1 MKAKT
6 LSIYS
11 ITRHISYEVLLE
23 EQLQLKIENSRLF
36 DRLNKKKNVLK
47 LKFLSYKIINSVIF
61 AIQPVFLLMAYINLN
76 LTVPDFLDAP
86 TMLFLKAINF
96 HFFFI
101 MQLFNFFLVG
111 LFNLTNIMSGD
122 IYDWVKTLPL
132 SRRDLKKLVFYS
144 IYHNLNLPIITNTLG
159 FPVIMLI
166 ATQNFIVFLISMGV
180 SLMNMLFSLTIMIIL
195 GEKIAKFMKRYEKK
209 SRKPLFMQLINSF
222 SYVLIIFGG
231 IFVIEVVL
239 NSLIPFLLILPDLIF
254 SRLYNIILFLV
265 PFPFNASYLVLI
277 SISVPQMH
285 ILFWLNLL
293 YGFGLYLIALYFLI
307 RRAFKSLGAVLS
319 LKLKAKVVENDL
331 QDDEYQVKI
340 HAISHFKA
348 FIRKDLLIASR
359 DLQTSMYFIMPII
372 NSITFLFFFNLSFTG
387 EIGSLDF
394 NYLFNNWLVILG
406 ISPFLSAEI
415 VYTILNIDKSGKT
428 ILDSLPIISRNQAKS
443 KIFIIILIQIIVVIT
458 PALIFSFH
466 PRFIDIFSACLST
479 LPLVITFT
487 IATFLLRIYFFG
499 KKRNCFTLDEV
510 LPENKTGKWMLIL
523 FINYLIYMLSIV
535 ISYYLFY
542 VFDFSLILLNEIFLS

>member
-239 NSLIPFLLILPDLIF
+239 NSLIPFLLILPDLIL

-307 RRAFKSLGAVLS
+307 R
-319 LKLKAKVVENDL
+319 
-331 QDDEYQVKI
+331 
-340 HAISHFKA
+340 
-348 FIRKDLLIASR
+348 
-359 DLQTSMYFIMPII
+359 
-372 NSITFLFFFNLSFTG
+372 
-387 EIGSLDF
+387 
-394 NYLFNNWLVILG
+394 
-406 ISPFLSAEI
+406 
-415 VYTILNIDKSGKT
+415 
-428 ILDSLPIISRNQAKS
+428 
-443 KIFIIILIQIIVVIT
+443 
-458 PALIFSFH
+458 
-466 PRFIDIFSACLST
+466 
-479 LPLVITFT
+479 
-487 IATFLLRIYFFG
+487 
-499 KKRNCFTLDEV
+499 
-510 LPENKTGKWMLIL
+510 
-523 FINYLIYMLSIV
+523 
-535 ISYYLFY
+535 
-542 VFDFSLILLNEIFLS
+542 